1 MSKKKFSP
9 RQQAQMNDRRFD
21 REMRRI
27 TGERYLETDGHI
39 ARRDMQEEMAGWY

>member
-1 MSKKKFSP
+1 MSRKKFSP

-27 TGERYLETDGHI
+27 TGERYLETDSHI
-39 ARRDMQEEMAGWY
+39 VRRDMEEEMLAWY

>member
-1 MSKKKFSP
+1 MAKKKFSP
-9 RQQAQMNDRRFD
+9 RQMAQIKDRRFD

-39 ARRDMQEEMAGWY
+39 VRRDMEEEIASWY

>member
-27 TGERYLETDGHI
+27 TGERYLETDSHI
-39 ARRDMQEEMAGWY
+39 VRRDMEEEMASWY